1 MTTAIATDPVA
12 ELRSEVE
19 EIDGVL
25 PTISV
30 GEDTALVTYRLAA
43 GLRTEIWLLREQ
55 SWKLAAVTCA

>member
-1 MTTAIATDPVA
+1 MTTALAIDPVA
-12 ELRSEVE
+12 ELRNEVDE
-19 EIDGVL
+19 REGVI

-55 SWKLAAVTCA
+55 RWTMTAVTGG

>member
-1 MTTAIATDPVA
+1 MTTATAIDPVA

-43 GLRTEIWLLREQ
+43 GLRTEIWLMREHG
-55 SWKLAAVTCA
+55 WKLAAVTGA

>member
-1 MTTAIATDPVA
+1 MTTAVAIDPVA
-12 ELRSEVE
+12 ELRNEVE
-19 EIDGVL
+19 ERDGVL

-55 SWKLAAVTCA
+55 RWTMAAVTGA